1 MGGITTE
8 ELHLNPDSFIKTDST
23 GAMIYTFVHPETGK
37 KVTFRVQ
44 TNPAGWFECVVTWVD
59 VVSKEV
65 YGNSDIDQARRTW
78 DDVIRAG
85 YVLKNSCKDW
95 NMDEFHAKKRKEEWC
110 VDNKDYNKWVKEF
123 TKKYTT
129 KENYALEA

>member
-8 ELHLNPDSFIKTDST
+8 ELQLNPDSFIKTDST

-95 NMDEFHAKKRKEEWC
+95 NMDEFYAKKRKDEWSL
-110 VDNKDYNKWVKEF
+110 DYNKWVKDF
-123 TKKYTT
+123 TNQYKKT
-129 KENYALEA
+129 KNYALEA